1 MPTELDSFETKL
13 LAELRSEIATRA
25 PQRRSGRRWLAV
37 AAAAAAVGLTS
48 AGVLLTTN
56 ATPAYALTPHADG
69 SVTVTVN
76 RLEGA
81 DALEAAL
88 AREGITADVTYTEP
102 GTMCAPGRYTE
113 ATPPDSWMQV
123 VSDLN
128 GSQSI
133 TVPASVAG
141 SGLTLVLESSWQGSG
156 QQETWVLGVGYASGA
171 VGTCE
176 QLPAEQVIAQLP
188 REAPEPTITRDDTP
202 TFTGPWADEFTRTWQ
217 ETTTERQR
225 AILADEAVTDA
236 EYAELTDAFSAC
248 MAGKGYDVA
257 WNGATGGFTATSTDG
272 TEPDNLG
279 AVVDACERET
289 SGMVPALADQIKRNP
304 DHLDE
309 FTIMAACLVRLGAVD
324 AGYTADDYAHD
335 MASPGRTVLSSD
347 EFVTCNAA
355 PLHAQP

>member
-13 LAELRSEIATRA
+13 LAELRSEVAARSS
-25 PQRRSGRRWLAV
+25 QRRSGRRWLAV

-48 AGVLLTTN
+48 AGVLFTTN
-56 ATPAYALTPHADG
+56 ATPAYALTPNADG
-69 SVTVTVN
+69 SVAVTVN

-88 AREGITADVTYTEP
+88 ARQGIAADVTYTAP

-113 ATPPDSWMQV
+113 ATPPDGWMQV
-123 VSDLN
+123 VSDVN
-128 GSQSI
+128 GGQSI

-141 SGLTLVLESSWQGSG
+141 SGLTLVLESSWQGSD
-156 QQETWVLGVGYASGA
+156 QQGTWALVVRYASGA

-217 ETTTERQR
+217 ESTTDRQR
-225 AILADEAVTDA
+225 AILADEVVTDA

-248 MAGKGYDVA
+248 MAGRGYDVTQ
-257 WNGATGGFTATSTDG
+257 GSATGGFTAASTDG
-272 TEPDNLG
+272 TEPDDVG
-279 AVVDACERET
+279 AVVHACERET
-289 SGMVPALADQIKRNP
+289 SGMVTALADQVRRNP

-309 FTIMAACLVRLGAVD
+309 FTIMAECLVRLGAVD

-335 MASPGRTVLSSD
+335 MTSPGGTVLAS
-347 EFVTCNAA
+347 EKFAACNAD
-355 PLHAQP
+355 PLNAQR